1 MHKQKETKNK
11 NIKTFKIEILGKVGK
26 TNAKN
31 LILQIFKNNHIELEN
46 LFVSLNS

>member
-11 NIKTFKIEILGKVGK
+11 NIKTFKPEILGKIGK

-31 LILQIFKNNHIELEN
+31 LILQIIKNNHIELEN